1 MSRLETAGYDELG
14 LRNMPPLSAR
24 RHPPDLPPMLSNLV
38 QFGNATLKEPFV
50 GITTDGMPRR
60 GLFPLGPTGVSTAP
74 IVEAAHGFLASL
86 DDAQRDAVTFPVD
99 ADEWRTWCNVHIYLW
114 RHGLLLEDLTAARRA
129 TALELVRA
137 SLSARGFGDVR
148 DVMRVN
154 EVLREIT
161 GSDDQYGE
169 WMFFLSI
176 FGTPSTTGPWGWQ
189 LDGHHLNLHC
199 FVLGDQMVLTPA
211 FLGAEPCHVVSGSH
225 AGLRVFDAE
234 ERRGLGVVRSLSAEQ
249 AGRAILFP
257 SILSTDLPPAR
268 TVPIDGQ
275 MMACAFQDNRR
286 MEYEGLRAD
295 AMTDGQRALLRDL
308 VETYVGRLHD
318 GHAEIRMDEVVRHL
332 DETHFS
338 WMGGTDDLSPF
349 YYKVQ
354 SPVILIEFD
363 HEPGVVFANNEP
375 TRHHVHTIVRTPNG
389 NDSGADLLRQHYEQ
403 SPHHQR

>member
-24 RHPPDLPPMLSNLV
+24 RHPLALPPMLGDLV
-38 QFGNATLKEPFV
+38 QFGNVALEEPFA
-50 GITTDGMPRR
+50 GITTDGTLRR
-60 GLFPLGPTGVSTAP
+60 GLFPLGPTGVPTAP
-74 IVEAAHGFLASL
+74 IVEAADGFLASL

-99 ADEWRTWCNVHIYLW
+99 ADEWRTWCNVHIFLW
-114 RHGLLLEDLTAARRA
+114 RHGLLLEDLAAGRRA
-129 TALELVRA
+129 AAVELVRA

-148 DVMRVN
+148 DVMRIN

-176 FGTPSTTGPWGWQ
+176 FGTPSTTEPWGWQ

-211 FLGAEPCHVVSGSH
+211 FLGAEPCHVVSGPH

-234 ERRGLGVVRSLSAEQ
+234 ERRGLAVVRSLSAAQ
-249 AGRAILFP
+249 AGRAILHP
-257 SILSTDLPPAR
+257 SIISTELPPER

-318 GHAEIRMDEVVRHL
+318 GHAQIEMDAVVRHL
-332 DETHFS
+332 DETHFC

-363 HEPGVVFANNEP
+363 HEPGVVFANTEP

-389 NDSGADLLRQHYEQ
+389 NDYGADLLRQHYEQ

>member
-1 MSRLETAGYDELG
+1 M
-14 LRNMPPLSAR
+14 
-24 RHPPDLPPMLSNLV
+24 
-38 QFGNATLKEPFV
+38 
-50 GITTDGMPRR
+50 
-60 GLFPLGPTGVSTAP
+60 GPTGVSTAP
-74 IVEAAHGFLASL
+74 IVEAADGFLASL

-114 RHGLLLEDLTAARRA
+114 RHGLLLEDLAAEPRA
-129 TALELVRA
+129 AALDLVRA

-176 FGTPSTTGPWGWQ
+176 FGTPSTTEPWGWQ

-211 FLGAEPCHVVSGSH
+211 FLGAEPCHVVSGPH

-234 ERRGLGVVRSLSAEQ
+234 ERRGLAVVRSLSAEQ
-249 AGRAILFP
+249 AGRAILHP
-257 SILSTDLPPAR
+257 SILSTDLPPER

-295 AMTDGQRALLRDL
+295 AMTDGQRRAPAGPGRDL
-308 VETYVGRLHD
+308 R
-318 GHAEIRMDEVVRHL
+318 R
-332 DETHFS
+332 
-338 WMGGTDDLSPF
+338 SPPRRPRA
-349 YYKVQ
+349 
-354 SPVILIEFD
+354 SSAWPRWC
-363 HEPGVVFANNEP
+363 ATSTRP
-375 TRHHVHTIVRTPNG
+375 TSAGWAARTTSAP
-389 NDSGADLLRQHYEQ
+389 STTRSRAR
-403 SPHHQR
+403 

>member
-1 MSRLETAGYDELG
+1 MTGLETAGYDELG
-14 LRNMPPLSAR
+14 LRGSPPLSAR
-24 RHPPDLPPMLSNLV
+24 RHPPALPRTLANLV
-38 QFGNATLKEPFV
+38 ELGDAALKERFV
-50 GITTDGMPRR
+50 GITTDGTVRR
-60 GLFPLGPTGVSTAP
+60 GLFPLGPTGVPTAP
-74 IVEAAHGFLASL
+74 IVEAADAFLASL

-99 ADEWRTWCNVHIYLW
+99 ADEWRAWCNVHIFLF
-114 RHGLLLEDLTAARRA
+114 RHGLLLEDLAAEPRA
-129 TALELVRA
+129 AAVELLRA

-176 FGTPSTTGPWGWQ
+176 FGVPSTTEPWGWQ
-189 LDGHHLNLHC
+189 VDGHHLNLHC
-199 FVLGDQMVLTPA
+199 FVLGDQIVLTPA
-211 FLGAEPCHVVSGSH
+211 FLGAEPCHVTSGPH
-225 AGLRVFDAE
+225 AGLRVFGAE
-234 ERRGLGVVRSLSAEQ
+234 ERRGLAVVRSLSMEQ
-249 AGRAILFP
+249 AGRAILHP
-257 SILSTDLPPAR
+257 SIISTDLPPER

-275 MMACAFQDNRR
+275 MMACAFRDNRR
-286 MEYEGLRAD
+286 LDYEGLRAD

-318 GHAEIRMDEVVRHL
+318 GHGQLAMDEVLRHL
-332 DETHFS
+332 DETHFC
-338 WMGGTDDLSPF
+338 WMGGTDDVNPF

-389 NDSGADLLRQHYEQ
+389 NDYGADLLRQHYEQ
-403 SPHHQR
+403 SPHHQG

>member
-1 MSRLETAGYDELG
+1 MSRLETVGYEELG

-24 RHPPDLPPMLSNLV
+24 HRPPALPPMLSNLV
-38 QFGNATLKEPFV
+38 ERGNAALEEPFV
-50 GITTDGMPRR
+50 GITTDGTPRR

-74 IVEAAHGFLASL
+74 IVEAADAFLASL
-86 DDAQRDAVTFPVD
+86 DAASRAAVTFPVD
-99 ADEWRTWCNVHIYLW
+99 ADEWRTWCNVHIFLW
-114 RHGLLLEDLTAARRA
+114 RHGLLLEDLGAGPRAAA
-129 TALELVRA
+129 VELLRA

-161 GSDDQYGE
+161 GSDEQYGE
-169 WMFFLSI
+169 WKFFLSL
-176 FGTPSTTGPWGWQ
+176 FGTPSTTEPWGWQ

-211 FLGAEPCHVVSGSH
+211 FLGAEPCHVISGKNT
-225 AGLRVFDAE
+225 GLRVFDAE
-234 ERRGLGVVRSLSAEQ
+234 ERRGLAVVRSLSADQ
-249 AGRAILFP
+249 AGRAILYP
-257 SILSTDLPPAR
+257 SIISTDLPPER
-268 TVPIDGQ
+268 TAPIDGQ

-286 MEYEGLRAD
+286 LQYEGLRAD

-308 VETYVGRLHD
+308 VETYAGRLRD
-318 GHAEIRMDEVVRHL
+318 GHAQIGMDEVVRHL
-332 DETHFS
+332 DETHFC
-338 WMGGTDDLSPF
+338 WMGGTDDVSPF

-375 TRHHVHTIVRTPNG
+375 TRHHVHAIVRTPNG
-389 NDSGADLLRQHYEQ
+389 NDYGADLLRQHYEH